1 MDDPRWNVIPF
12 PFIALTLLVGWQE
25 GHPACKKLD
34 VGLLLVTVWLELCTR
49 CWCSCLCHSNTSK
62 LQHGDTLVSDNPACP
77 GMAVKWATLLVQL
90 SPHSNPGKLQHGD
103 TLVSANPACPGMA
116 VKWVTLL
123 LWRFQ
128 IRLFGDLK
136 QHCRQCD
143 VWAGVST
150 WLTMCV
156 VLWCL
161 GAGGTSG
168 YVGGR

>member
-1 MDDPRWNVIPF
+1 MWYLF
-12 PFIALTLLVGWQE
+12 PSLMWHCWLGDRKDIRPVKSWMLVCCWWQFDWSFAHVAGAVVSATPTPVNSSMETLWCQITRLVLEW
-25 GHPACKKLD
+25 
-34 VGLLLVTVWLELCTR
+34 LLNE
-49 CWCSCLCHSNTSK
+49 
-62 LQHGDTLVSDNPACP
+62 
-77 GMAVKWATLLVQL
+77 LVQL